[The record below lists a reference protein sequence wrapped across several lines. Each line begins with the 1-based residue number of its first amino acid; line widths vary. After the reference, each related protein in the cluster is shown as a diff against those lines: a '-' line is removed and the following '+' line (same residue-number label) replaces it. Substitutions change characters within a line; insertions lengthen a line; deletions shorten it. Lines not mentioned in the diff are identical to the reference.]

1 MVLRPFAQ
9 STHCSETATRTVPA
23 SRDDMAKFEISNEN
37 EDLDHDAAR
46 HGRKR

>member
-46 HGRKR
+46 DGRKR